1 MRMLDDY
8 TLSIDTGEQIEKR
21 SLYIFLTRGQK
32 NIRNWAIRNYGPF
45 DRVVLNVDGDEH
57 VYDADALIALLE
69 ELEVRDG

>member
-57 VYDADALIALLE
+57 VYDADTLIGLLE
-69 ELEVRDG
+69 RLEVTE

>member
-32 NIRNWAIRNYGPF
+32 NIRNWAINYGPF
-45 DRVVLNVDGDEH
+45 DRVVLNVNGDEH
-57 VYDADALIALLE
+57 VYDADTLIGLLE
-69 ELEVRDG
+69 RLEVTE

>member
-1 MRMLDDY
+1 MRILDDY
-8 TLSIDTGEQIEKR
+8 TLVIDMGEQIEER

-57 VYDADALIALLE
+57 VYDADTLIGLLE
-69 ELEVRDG
+69 HLEVGE

>member
-32 NIRNWAIRNYGPF
+32 NIRNWAINYGPF

-57 VYDADALIALLE
+57 VYDADMLIGLLE
-69 ELEVRDG
+69 RLEVGE

>member
-32 NIRNWAIRNYGPF
+32 NIRNWAINYGPF

-57 VYDADALIALLE
+57 VYDADTLIGLLE
-69 ELEVRDG
+69 RLEVTE